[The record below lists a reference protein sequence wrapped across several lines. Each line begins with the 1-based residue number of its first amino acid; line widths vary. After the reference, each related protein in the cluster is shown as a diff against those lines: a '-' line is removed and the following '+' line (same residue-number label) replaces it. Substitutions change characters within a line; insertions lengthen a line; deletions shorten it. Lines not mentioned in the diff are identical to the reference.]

1 MISGSFSRIMCM
13 RHDPVVEKYQ
23 AAYEK
28 YKKNQTKLLIWIATN
43 DWVKEQAKQNLV
55 DTYFALKLY
64 NKVHKMERKLS
75 RICYSPRG
83 IWKGLAAVKKL
94 AKEAGVCEDNTKLWL
109 MMQAIWQI
117 YLPWSISWDQLLMLN
132 LQMQFIKLI
141 FFFSHDKATARSQ
154 KVNKYTLTVV
164 DVASRFKAAEP
175 LSSKDSSEVSKAFQ
189 TIYRHGPLRWPKVLQ
204 VDPRHEF
211 MGEVTTH
218 DMRIRRGNV
227 NIHRNQGIIEWF
239 N

>member
-1 MISGSFSRIMCM
+1 MISGSFSRITST
-13 RHDPVVEKYQ
+13 RHDLVVEKYQ

-28 YKKNQTKLLIWIATN
+28 YKKNQTKLLNWIATN

-109 MMQAIWQI
+109 MTQAIWQI
-117 YLPWSISWDQLLMLN
+117 YLPWSISWDQILMLN
-132 LQMQFIKLI
+132 LQMQFIKPI
-141 FFFSHDKATARSQ
+141 FFFLMTKRPQGHRKSTSTHWQLLMLQADSRLQNLSAQRIILRSPKLLRQ
-154 KVNKYTLTVV
+154 SIGV
-164 DVASRFKAAEP
+164 D
-175 LSSKDSSEVSKAFQ
+175 
-189 TIYRHGPLRWPKVLQ
+189 H
-204 VDPRHEF
+204 
-211 MGEVTTH
+211 
-218 DMRIRRGNV
+218 
-227 NIHRNQGIIEWF
+227 
-239 N
+239 

>member
-1 MISGSFSRIMCM
+1 MISGSFPRIMCM

-28 YKKNQTKLLIWIATN
+28 YKKNQTKLLNWIATN

-94 AKEAGVCEDNTKLWL
+94 AKETGVCEDNTKLWL

-117 YLPWSISWDQLLMLN
+117 YLPWSISWDQILMLN
-132 LQMQFIKLI
+132 LQMQFIKPI
-141 FFFSHDKATARSQ
+141 FFFLMTKQPQGHRKSTSTHWQLLMLQADSRLQNLSAQRILLRSPKHFRQ
-154 KVNKYTLTVV
+154 STGV
-164 DVASRFKAAEP
+164 D
-175 LSSKDSSEVSKAFQ
+175 
-189 TIYRHGPLRWPKVLQ
+189 H
-204 VDPRHEF
+204 
-211 MGEVTTH
+211 
-218 DMRIRRGNV
+218 
-227 NIHRNQGIIEWF
+227 
-239 N
+239 

>member
-13 RHDPVVEKYQ
+13 RHDLVVEKYQ

-28 YKKNQTKLLIWIATN
+28 YKKNQTKLLNWIATN

-55 DTYFALKLY
+55 DTCFALKLY
-64 NKVHKMERKLS
+64 NKVHKMERKIS

-141 FFFSHDKATARSQ
+141 FFFLMTK
-154 KVNKYTLTVV
+154 
-164 DVASRFKAAEP
+164 
-175 LSSKDSSEVSKAFQ
+175 
-189 TIYRHGPLRWPKVLQ
+189 WLQ
-204 VDPRHEF
+204 GHRKS
-211 MGEVTTH
+211 TSTH
-218 DMRIRRGNV
+218 WQLLMLQAD
-227 NIHRNQGIIEWF
+227 
-239 N
+239 

>member
-28 YKKNQTKLLIWIATN
+28 YKKNQTKLLNWIATN

-109 MMQAIWQI
+109 MTQAIWQI
-117 YLPWSISWDQLLMLN
+117 YLPWSISWDQILMLN
-132 LQMQFIKLI
+132 LQMQFIKPI
-141 FFFSHDKATARSQ
+141 FFFLMTKRPQGHRKSTSTHWQLLMLQADSRLQNLSAQRILLRSPKLFRQ
-154 KVNKYTLTVV
+154 SIGV
-164 DVASRFKAAEP
+164 D
-175 LSSKDSSEVSKAFQ
+175 
-189 TIYRHGPLRWPKVLQ
+189 H
-204 VDPRHEF
+204 
-211 MGEVTTH
+211 
-218 DMRIRRGNV
+218 
-227 NIHRNQGIIEWF
+227 
-239 N
+239 

>member
-1 MISGSFSRIMCM
+1 MIWGSSSRITCM
-13 RHDPVVEKYQ
+13 RHDLVVEKYQ

-28 YKKNQTKLLIWIATN
+28 YKKNQTKLLNWIATN

-55 DTYFALKLY
+55 GTYFALKLY

-75 RICYSPRG
+75 RICYSIKG

-141 FFFSHDKATARSQ
+141 FFFLMTKQPQGHRKSTSTHWQLLMLQADSRLQNLSAQRILLRSPKHFRQ
-154 KVNKYTLTVV
+154 SIGV
-164 DVASRFKAAEP
+164 D
-175 LSSKDSSEVSKAFQ
+175 
-189 TIYRHGPLRWPKVLQ
+189 H
-204 VDPRHEF
+204 
-211 MGEVTTH
+211 
-218 DMRIRRGNV
+218 
-227 NIHRNQGIIEWF
+227 
-239 N
+239 

>member
-1 MISGSFSRIMCM
+1 MISRSFSRITCM
-13 RHDPVVEKYQ
+13 RHDLVVEKYQ

-28 YKKNQTKLLIWIATN
+28 YKKNQTKLLNWIATN
-43 DWVKEQAKQNLV
+43 DWVKEEVKQNLV

-132 LQMQFIKLI
+132 LPMQFIKPI
-141 FFFSHDKATARSQ
+141 FFFLMTKQPQGHRKSTSTHWQLLMLQADSRLQNLSAQRILLRSPKLFRQ
-154 KVNKYTLTVV
+154 SIGV
-164 DVASRFKAAEP
+164 D
-175 LSSKDSSEVSKAFQ
+175 
-189 TIYRHGPLRWPKVLQ
+189 H
-204 VDPRHEF
+204 
-211 MGEVTTH
+211 
-218 DMRIRRGNV
+218 
-227 NIHRNQGIIEWF
+227 
-239 N
+239 

>member
-28 YKKNQTKLLIWIATN
+28 YKKNQTKLLNWIATN

-75 RICYSPRG
+75 RIYYSPRC

-109 MMQAIWQI
+109 MTQAIWQI
-117 YLPWSISWDQLLMLN
+117 YLPWSISWDQILMLN
-132 LQMQFIKLI
+132 LQMQFIKPI
-141 FFFSHDKATARSQ
+141 FFFLMTKRPQGHRKSTSTHWQLLMLQADSRLQNLSAQRILLRS
-154 KVNKYTLTVV
+154 
-164 DVASRFKAAEP
+164 
-175 LSSKDSSEVSKAFQ
+175 
-189 TIYRHGPLRWPKVLQ
+189 PKHFRQ
-204 VDPRHEF
+204 SIGMDH
-211 MGEVTTH
+211 
-218 DMRIRRGNV
+218 
-227 NIHRNQGIIEWF
+227 
-239 N
+239 

>member
-13 RHDPVVEKYQ
+13 RHDLVVEKYQ

-28 YKKNQTKLLIWIATN
+28 YKKNQTKLLNWIATN

-117 YLPWSISWDQLLMLN
+117 YLPWSISWDQILMLN
-132 LQMQFIKLI
+132 LQMQFIKPI
-141 FFFSHDKATARSQ
+141 FFFLMTKQPQGHRKSTSTHWQLLMLQADSRLQNLSAQRILLRSPKHFRQ
-154 KVNKYTLTVV
+154 STGV
-164 DVASRFKAAEP
+164 D
-175 LSSKDSSEVSKAFQ
+175 
-189 TIYRHGPLRWPKVLQ
+189 H
-204 VDPRHEF
+204 
-211 MGEVTTH
+211 
-218 DMRIRRGNV
+218 
-227 NIHRNQGIIEWF
+227 
-239 N
+239 

>member
-28 YKKNQTKLLIWIATN
+28 YKKNQTKLLNWIATN

-75 RICYSPRG
+75 WIYYSPRC

-109 MMQAIWQI
+109 MTQAIWQI
-117 YLPWSISWDQLLMLN
+117 YLPWSISWDQILMLN
-132 LQMQFIKLI
+132 LQMQFIKPI
-141 FFFSHDKATARSQ
+141 FFFLMTKRPQGHRKSTSTHWQLLMLQADSRLQNLSAQRILLRS
-154 KVNKYTLTVV
+154 
-164 DVASRFKAAEP
+164 
-175 LSSKDSSEVSKAFQ
+175 
-189 TIYRHGPLRWPKVLQ
+189 PKHFRQ
-204 VDPRHEF
+204 SIGMDH
-211 MGEVTTH
+211 
-218 DMRIRRGNV
+218 
-227 NIHRNQGIIEWF
+227 
-239 N
+239 

>member
-1 MISGSFSRIMCM
+1 MISRSFSRITCM
-13 RHDPVVEKYQ
+13 RHDLVVEKYQ

-28 YKKNQTKLLIWIATN
+28 YKKDQTKLLNWIATN

-109 MMQAIWQI
+109 MTQAIWQI

-132 LQMQFIKLI
+132 LQMQFIKPI
-141 FFFSHDKATARSQ
+141 FFFLMTKQPQGHRKSTSTHWQLLMLQADSRLQNLSAQRILLRSPKLFRQ
-154 KVNKYTLTVV
+154 SIGV
-164 DVASRFKAAEP
+164 D
-175 LSSKDSSEVSKAFQ
+175 
-189 TIYRHGPLRWPKVLQ
+189 H
-204 VDPRHEF
+204 
-211 MGEVTTH
+211 
-218 DMRIRRGNV
+218 
-227 NIHRNQGIIEWF
+227 
-239 N
+239 

>member
-1 MISGSFSRIMCM
+1 MISRSFSRITCM
-13 RHDPVVEKYQ
+13 RHDLVVEKYQ

-28 YKKNQTKLLIWIATN
+28 YKKNQTKLLNWIATN

-109 MMQAIWQI
+109 MTQAIWQI

-132 LQMQFIKLI
+132 LPMQFIKPI
-141 FFFSHDKATARSQ
+141 FFFLMTKQPQGHRKSTSTHWQLLMLQADSRLQNLSAQRILLRSPKLFRQ
-154 KVNKYTLTVV
+154 SIGV
-164 DVASRFKAAEP
+164 D
-175 LSSKDSSEVSKAFQ
+175 
-189 TIYRHGPLRWPKVLQ
+189 H
-204 VDPRHEF
+204 
-211 MGEVTTH
+211 
-218 DMRIRRGNV
+218 
-227 NIHRNQGIIEWF
+227 
-239 N
+239 

>member
-1 MISGSFSRIMCM
+1 MISRSFSRITHM
-13 RHDPVVEKYQ
+13 RHDFVVKKYQ

-28 YKKNQTKLLIWIATN
+28 YKKNQTKLLNWIATN

-132 LQMQFIKLI
+132 LQMQFIKPI
-141 FFFSHDKATARSQ
+141 FFFLMTKQPQGHRKSTSTHWQLLMLQADSRLQNLSAQRILLRS
-154 KVNKYTLTVV
+154 
-164 DVASRFKAAEP
+164 
-175 LSSKDSSEVSKAFQ
+175 
-189 TIYRHGPLRWPKVLQ
+189 PKHFRQ
-204 VDPRHEF
+204 SIGMDH
-211 MGEVTTH
+211 
-218 DMRIRRGNV
+218 
-227 NIHRNQGIIEWF
+227 
-239 N
+239 

>member
-1 MISGSFSRIMCM
+1 MISRSFSRIMCM
-13 RHDPVVEKYQ
+13 RHDLVVEKYQ

-28 YKKNQTKLLIWIATN
+28 YKKNQTKLLNWIATN

-109 MMQAIWQI
+109 MTQAIWQI
-117 YLPWSISWDQLLMLN
+117 YLPWSISWDQILILN
-132 LQMQFIKLI
+132 LQMQFIKPI
-141 FFFSHDKATARSQ
+141 FFFLMTKRPQGHRKSTSTHWQLLMLQADSRLQNLSAQRIILRSPKLLRQ
-154 KVNKYTLTVV
+154 SIGV
-164 DVASRFKAAEP
+164 D
-175 LSSKDSSEVSKAFQ
+175 
-189 TIYRHGPLRWPKVLQ
+189 H
-204 VDPRHEF
+204 
-211 MGEVTTH
+211 
-218 DMRIRRGNV
+218 
-227 NIHRNQGIIEWF
+227 
-239 N
+239 

>member
-1 MISGSFSRIMCM
+1 MISRSFSRITCM
-13 RHDPVVEKYQ
+13 THDLVVEKYQ

-28 YKKNQTKLLIWIATN
+28 YKKNQTKLLNWIATN
-43 DWVKEQAKQNLV
+43 DWVKEQVKQNLV

-64 NKVHKMERKLS
+64 NKVPKMERKLS

-141 FFFSHDKATARSQ
+141 FFFLMTKRPQGHRKSTSTHWQLLMLQADSRLQNLSAQRILLRSPKLFRQ
-154 KVNKYTLTVV
+154 SIGV
-164 DVASRFKAAEP
+164 D
-175 LSSKDSSEVSKAFQ
+175 
-189 TIYRHGPLRWPKVLQ
+189 H
-204 VDPRHEF
+204 
-211 MGEVTTH
+211 
-218 DMRIRRGNV
+218 
-227 NIHRNQGIIEWF
+227 
-239 N
+239 

>member
-1 MISGSFSRIMCM
+1 MISGSFSRITCM
-13 RHDPVVEKYQ
+13 RHDLVVEKYQ

-28 YKKNQTKLLIWIATN
+28 YKKNQTKLLNWIATN

-83 IWKGLAAVKKL
+83 IWKGLTAVKKL

-141 FFFSHDKATARSQ
+141 FFFLMTKRPQGHRKSTSTHWQLLMLQADSRLQNLSAQRILLRSPKHFRQ
-154 KVNKYTLTVV
+154 SIGV
-164 DVASRFKAAEP
+164 D
-175 LSSKDSSEVSKAFQ
+175 
-189 TIYRHGPLRWPKVLQ
+189 H
-204 VDPRHEF
+204 
-211 MGEVTTH
+211 
-218 DMRIRRGNV
+218 
-227 NIHRNQGIIEWF
+227 
-239 N
+239 

>member
-1 MISGSFSRIMCM
+1 MK
-13 RHDPVVEKYQ
+13 HDLVVEKYQ

-28 YKKNQTKLLIWIATN
+28 YKKNQTKLLNWIATN
-43 DWVKEQAKQNLV
+43 DWVKEEVKQNLA

-117 YLPWSISWDQLLMLN
+117 YLPWNIS
-132 LQMQFIKLI
+132 
-141 FFFSHDKATARSQ
+141 
-154 KVNKYTLTVV
+154 
-164 DVASRFKAAEP
+164 
-175 LSSKDSSEVSKAFQ
+175 
-189 TIYRHGPLRWPKVLQ
+189 
-204 VDPRHEF
+204 
-211 MGEVTTH
+211 
-218 DMRIRRGNV
+218 
-227 NIHRNQGIIEWF
+227 
-239 N
+239 

>member
-28 YKKNQTKLLIWIATN
+28 YKKNQTKLLNWIATN

-64 NKVHKMERKLS
+64 NKMHKMERKLS

-94 AKEAGVCEDNTKLWL
+94 AKETGVCEDNTKLWL

-117 YLPWSISWDQLLMLN
+117 YLPWSISRDQILMLN
-132 LQMQFIKLI
+132 LQMQFIKPI
-141 FFFSHDKATARSQ
+141 FFFLMTKQPQGHRKSTSTHWQLLMLQADSRLQNLSAQRILLRSPKHFRQ
-154 KVNKYTLTVV
+154 STGV
-164 DVASRFKAAEP
+164 D
-175 LSSKDSSEVSKAFQ
+175 
-189 TIYRHGPLRWPKVLQ
+189 H
-204 VDPRHEF
+204 
-211 MGEVTTH
+211 
-218 DMRIRRGNV
+218 
-227 NIHRNQGIIEWF
+227 
-239 N
+239 

>member
-1 MISGSFSRIMCM
+1 MISGSFPRIMCM

-28 YKKNQTKLLIWIATN
+28 YKKNQTKLLNWIATN

-117 YLPWSISWDQLLMLN
+117 YLPWSISWDQILMLN
-132 LQMQFIKLI
+132 LQMQFIKPI
-141 FFFSHDKATARSQ
+141 FFFLMTKQPQGHRKSTSTHWQLLMLQADSRLQNLSAQRILLRS
-154 KVNKYTLTVV
+154 
-164 DVASRFKAAEP
+164 
-175 LSSKDSSEVSKAFQ
+175 
-189 TIYRHGPLRWPKVLQ
+189 PKHFRQ
-204 VDPRHEF
+204 SIGMDH
-211 MGEVTTH
+211 
-218 DMRIRRGNV
+218 
-227 NIHRNQGIIEWF
+227 
-239 N
+239 

>member
-28 YKKNQTKLLIWIATN
+28 YKKNQTKLLNWIATN

-109 MMQAIWQI
+109 MTQAIWQI
-117 YLPWSISWDQLLMLN
+117 YLPWSISWDQILMLN
-132 LQMQFIKLI
+132 LQMQFIKPI
-141 FFFSHDKATARSQ
+141 FFFLMTKRPQGHRKSTSTHWQLLMLQADSRLQNLSAQRILLRS
-154 KVNKYTLTVV
+154 
-164 DVASRFKAAEP
+164 
-175 LSSKDSSEVSKAFQ
+175 
-189 TIYRHGPLRWPKVLQ
+189 PKHFRQ
-204 VDPRHEF
+204 SIGMDH
-211 MGEVTTH
+211 
-218 DMRIRRGNV
+218 
-227 NIHRNQGIIEWF
+227 
-239 N
+239 

>member
-28 YKKNQTKLLIWIATN
+28 YKKNQTKLLNWIATN

-94 AKEAGVCEDNTKLWL
+94 AKETGVCEDNTKLWL

-117 YLPWSISWDQLLMLN
+117 YLPWSISWDQILMLN
-132 LQMQFIKLI
+132 LQMQFIKPI
-141 FFFSHDKATARSQ
+141 FFFLMTKQPQGHRKSTSTHWQLLMLQADSRLQNLSAQRILLRSPKLFRQ
-154 KVNKYTLTVV
+154 SIGV
-164 DVASRFKAAEP
+164 D
-175 LSSKDSSEVSKAFQ
+175 
-189 TIYRHGPLRWPKVLQ
+189 H
-204 VDPRHEF
+204 
-211 MGEVTTH
+211 
-218 DMRIRRGNV
+218 
-227 NIHRNQGIIEWF
+227 
-239 N
+239 

>member
-1 MISGSFSRIMCM
+1 MISRSFSRITCM

-28 YKKNQTKLLIWIATN
+28 YKKNQTKLLNWIATN

-109 MMQAIWQI
+109 MTQAIWQI
-117 YLPWSISWDQLLMLN
+117 YLPWSISWDQILMLN
-132 LQMQFIKLI
+132 LQMQFIKPI
-141 FFFSHDKATARSQ
+141 FFFLMTKRPQGHRKSTSTHWQLLMLQADSRLQNLSAQRIILRSPKLFRQ
-154 KVNKYTLTVV
+154 SIGV
-164 DVASRFKAAEP
+164 D
-175 LSSKDSSEVSKAFQ
+175 
-189 TIYRHGPLRWPKVLQ
+189 H
-204 VDPRHEF
+204 
-211 MGEVTTH
+211 
-218 DMRIRRGNV
+218 
-227 NIHRNQGIIEWF
+227 
-239 N
+239 

>member
-13 RHDPVVEKYQ
+13 RHDLVVEKYQ

-28 YKKNQTKLLIWIATN
+28 YKKNQTKLLNWIATN

-64 NKVHKMERKLS
+64 NKMHKMERKLS

-94 AKEAGVCEDNTKLWL
+94 AKETGVCEDNTKLWL

-117 YLPWSISWDQLLMLN
+117 YLPWSISWDQILMLN
-132 LQMQFIKLI
+132 LQMQFIKPI
-141 FFFSHDKATARSQ
+141 FFFLMTKRPQGHRKSTSTHWQLLMLQADSRLQNLSAQRILLRSPKHFRQ
-154 KVNKYTLTVV
+154 STGV
-164 DVASRFKAAEP
+164 D
-175 LSSKDSSEVSKAFQ
+175 
-189 TIYRHGPLRWPKVLQ
+189 H
-204 VDPRHEF
+204 
-211 MGEVTTH
+211 
-218 DMRIRRGNV
+218 
-227 NIHRNQGIIEWF
+227 
-239 N
+239 

>member
-13 RHDPVVEKYQ
+13 RHDLVVEKYQ

-28 YKKNQTKLLIWIATN
+28 YKKNQTKLLNWIATN

-117 YLPWSISWDQLLMLN
+117 YLPWSISWDQILMLN
-132 LQMQFIKLI
+132 LQMQFIKPI
-141 FFFSHDKATARSQ
+141 FFFLMTKQPQGHRKSTSTHWQLLMLQADSRLQNLSAQRILLRSPKHFRQ
-154 KVNKYTLTVV
+154 SIGV
-164 DVASRFKAAEP
+164 D
-175 LSSKDSSEVSKAFQ
+175 
-189 TIYRHGPLRWPKVLQ
+189 H
-204 VDPRHEF
+204 
-211 MGEVTTH
+211 
-218 DMRIRRGNV
+218 
-227 NIHRNQGIIEWF
+227 
-239 N
+239 

>member
-1 MISGSFSRIMCM
+1 MISRSFSRITCM

-28 YKKNQTKLLIWIATN
+28 YKKNQTKLLNWIATN
-43 DWVKEQAKQNLV
+43 DWVKEQVKQNLV

-64 NKVHKMERKLS
+64 NKVPKMERKLS

-141 FFFSHDKATARSQ
+141 FFFLMTKRPQVHRKSTSTHWQLLMLQADSRLQNLSAQRILLRSPKLFRQ
-154 KVNKYTLTVV
+154 SIGV
-164 DVASRFKAAEP
+164 D
-175 LSSKDSSEVSKAFQ
+175 
-189 TIYRHGPLRWPKVLQ
+189 H
-204 VDPRHEF
+204 
-211 MGEVTTH
+211 
-218 DMRIRRGNV
+218 
-227 NIHRNQGIIEWF
+227 
-239 N
+239 

>member
-13 RHDPVVEKYQ
+13 RHDLVVEKYQ

-28 YKKNQTKLLIWIATN
+28 YKKNQTKLLNWIATN

-109 MMQAIWQI
+109 MTQAIWQI
-117 YLPWSISWDQLLMLN
+117 YLPWSISWDQILMLN
-132 LQMQFIKLI
+132 LQMQFIKPI
-141 FFFSHDKATARSQ
+141 FFFLMTKRPQGHRKSTSTHWQLLMLQADSRLQNLSAQRILLRSPKLFRQ
-154 KVNKYTLTVV
+154 SIGV
-164 DVASRFKAAEP
+164 D
-175 LSSKDSSEVSKAFQ
+175 
-189 TIYRHGPLRWPKVLQ
+189 H
-204 VDPRHEF
+204 
-211 MGEVTTH
+211 
-218 DMRIRRGNV
+218 
-227 NIHRNQGIIEWF
+227 
-239 N
+239 

>member
-28 YKKNQTKLLIWIATN
+28 YKKNQTKLLNWIATN

-75 RICYSPRG
+75 RIYYSPRC

-109 MMQAIWQI
+109 MTQAIWQI
-117 YLPWSISWDQLLMLN
+117 YLPWSISWDQILMLN
-132 LQMQFIKLI
+132 LQMQFIKPI
-141 FFFSHDKATARSQ
+141 FFFLMTKRPQGHRKSTSTHWQLLMLQADSRLQNLSAQRILLRSPKLFRQ
-154 KVNKYTLTVV
+154 SIGV
-164 DVASRFKAAEP
+164 D
-175 LSSKDSSEVSKAFQ
+175 
-189 TIYRHGPLRWPKVLQ
+189 H
-204 VDPRHEF
+204 
-211 MGEVTTH
+211 
-218 DMRIRRGNV
+218 
-227 NIHRNQGIIEWF
+227 
-239 N
+239 